1 MRFAGRILMGI
12 LLLAVLV
19 MAGPP
24 VWRAS
29 RAFYDTVRKPSL
41 VASDAQASTSYI
53 VAADRPVEFRLS
65 GHADLVRLRTHALLP
80 ASAESRAAPM
90 AGYTLDI
97 EILDSD
103 GNLLHRESQHIRSI
117 VGRYLDAA
125 TGEPFAVNLVDD
137 SKFAVAGVNL
147 IPLSL
152 ADWPAAEVVRV
163 RLAGADAQIS
173 EVGIRVYEPEAIPEH
188 SIEQFWQRL
197 SDRQRSRLAE
207 GNVYPQSLMTG
218 EERAAVLSRRWR
230 PVGPSGVENQDYR
243 VRNFFAR
250 EDRPGAFISYA
261 IPVLESRLE
270 PGHPV
275 DLPVTEAGRYSLRA
289 NLATVQPGVDAE
301 PAQLRVDVFSSQA
314 NKSFVIAVPGP
325 VVARDLVLTAGGIR
339 LSSDK
344 PVRLML
350 FRSPA
355 PPGTSPSAI
364 GFETRAYRLRA
375 NGGLTYELGGGQAP
389 SAVRLDIWRRL
400 DGDAGNTSGAFDVT
414 FEFKDAANAVIGSGS
429 FTAAATALA
438 PDLLSDDPEAL
449 LSTAQQAFLDIPPD
463 VVAVT
468 LSAPQ
473 DIYLAAFTRL
483 PPAADDPAAADLFA
497 AEWFGMAPAGWS
509 PLIAGGGTLLIE
521 QSSGRF
527 VRSGPVDAQ

>member
-1 MRFAGRILMGI
+1 MRIAGRILLGI
-12 LLLAVLV
+12 LVLAVLLT
-19 MAGPP
+19 AGAPI
-24 VWRAS
+24 WRAS

-41 VASDAQASTSYI
+41 VAGDAQASTAYV
-53 VAADRPVEFRLS
+53 VAADRPLEFRLS

-80 ASAESRAAPM
+80 AAGGQYAAPA
-90 AGYTLDI
+90 AGYALDI

-137 SKFAVAGVNL
+137 SRFAVAGVNL

-163 RLAGADAQIS
+163 RLAGADPQIS

-207 GNVYPQSLMTG
+207 GNVYPQGLMTG
-218 EERAAVLSRRWR
+218 AERAAVLSRRWR
-230 PVGPSGVENQDYR
+230 PVGPSGVEDQDYR
-243 VRNFFAR
+243 VRNLFAR

-261 IPVLESRLE
+261 VPVLETRLE
-270 PGHPV
+270 PGRPI
-275 DLPVTEAGRYSLRA
+275 DLPVTEAGRYSIRA
-289 NLATVQPGVDAE
+289 ILAAVQPGLDAQ
-301 PAQLRVDVFSSQA
+301 PAQLRVDIFNSQT
-314 NKSFVIAVPGP
+314 NESFAISVPGSL
-325 VVARDLVLTAGGIR
+325 VARDLFLSSGGIR

-350 FRSPA
+350 LRSPV
-355 PPGTSPSAI
+355 PPGAAASPVGAEI
-364 GFETRAYRLRA
+364 RAYRLHA
-375 NGGLTYELGGGQAP
+375 GGGLTYELSGGQA
-389 SAVRLDIWRRL
+389 AAALRLDLWRRL
-400 DGDAGNTSGAFDVT
+400 DGGPEIPSGAFAVVY
-414 FEFKDAANAVIGSGS
+414 ELRDAANAVVGSGS
-429 FTAAATALA
+429 FTAVATAPA
-438 PDLLSDDPEAL
+438 PDLPSDDPEAL
-449 LSTAQQAFLDIPPD
+449 LSSAQRELLDVPPG

-468 LSAPQ
+468 LSAPKE
-473 DIYLAAFTRL
+473 IYVAAFIRL
-483 PPAADDPAAADLFA
+483 PPAADDPAAELPAAD
-497 AEWFGMAPAGWS
+497 WFGVAPSGWS

-521 QSSGRF
+521 QGSGRF

>member
-1 MRFAGRILMGI
+1 MRIAGRILMGV
-12 LLLAVLV
+12 LVLAVLLT
-19 MAGPP
+19 AGPP

-29 RAFYDTVRKPSL
+29 RAFYDTVQKPSL
-41 VASDAQASTSYI
+41 VASDAQASTSYVI
-53 VAADRPVEFRLS
+53 ATDRPLEFRLS

-80 ASAESRAAPM
+80 AAGEQRAAPT
-90 AGYTLDI
+90 AGYALDI
-97 EILDSD
+97 ELLDSD

-137 SKFAVAGVNL
+137 SNFSVAGVNL

-188 SIEQFWQRL
+188 SIERFWQRL

-207 GNVYPQSLMTG
+207 GNVYPQNLMTG

-230 PVGPSGVENQDYR
+230 PVGPSGVEDRDYR
-243 VRNFFAR
+243 VRSLFTR
-250 EDRPGAFISYA
+250 EDRPGAFIAYA
-261 IPVLESRLE
+261 IPVLETRLE
-270 PGHPV
+270 PGRPV
-275 DLPVTEAGRYSLRA
+275 DLPVTETGRYSLRA
-289 NLATVQPGVDAE
+289 NLATVQPGFDAE
-301 PAQLRVDVFSSQA
+301 PAQLRVDIFSSQA

-325 VVARDLVLTAGGIR
+325 LVARDLVLGPGGIR

-344 PVRLML
+344 PVRLTL
-350 FRSPA
+350 LRSPA
-355 PPGTSPSAI
+355 PPGAAASAV
-364 GFETRAYRLRA
+364 GFETRAFRLRA
-375 NGGLTYELGGGQAP
+375 GGGLTYELGGGQAP
-389 SAVRLDIWRRL
+389 SVLRLDLWRRL
-400 DGDAGNTSGAFDVT
+400 DGDQGNSSGAFAVT
-414 FEFKDAANAVIGSGS
+414 YEFKDAASTVIGSGS
-429 FTAAATALA
+429 FATVASAPA
-438 PDLLSDDPEAL
+438 PDLLSDDTQAL
-449 LSTAQQAFLDIPPD
+449 LSSTQQEFLDIPSG

-468 LSAPQ
+468 FSAPQ
-473 DIYLAAFTRL
+473 EIHLAAFTRL